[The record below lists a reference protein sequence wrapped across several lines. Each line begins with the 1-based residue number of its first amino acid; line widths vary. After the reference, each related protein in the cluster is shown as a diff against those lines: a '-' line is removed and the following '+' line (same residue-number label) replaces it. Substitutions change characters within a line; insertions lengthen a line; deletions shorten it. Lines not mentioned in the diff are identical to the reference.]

1 MWIFGWTLLEDA
13 CVQTPELYFD
23 LHVPVMILIELAKSK
38 AIVISCRREVK
49 DILYVK
55 PTRNHRIDQLL
66 HKTFDWKCK

>member
-38 AIVISCRREVK
+38 AIVISC
-49 DILYVK
+49 
-55 PTRNHRIDQLL
+55 
-66 HKTFDWKCK
+66 